1 MLCYIVLLDSYTQY
15 KDPKVPECS
24 CKAQQYYCH
33 KRQLQFLSPCPLS
46 LSQTVEFCT
55 VEPVLRHIHIHR
67 RTPAVICSHLHTAQT
82 YCSFANPVLDFDS
95 KQPNII
101 YLWEKKEKSA
111 RCNDGRGKHYWLL
124 CSICSILSSLSV
136 YFTQMRHKNYK

>member
-1 MLCYIVLLDSYTQY
+1 MLCYVVLLDSYAQY

-55 VEPVLRHIHIHR
+55 VEPVLRHIHR

-82 YCSFANPVLDFDS
+82 YSCSHCSSTNPVLDFDS
-95 KQPNII
+95 KQSNH
-101 YLWEKKEKSA
+101 YFSVEKKKEKSA
-111 RCNDGRGKHYWLL
+111 RCNDGRG
-124 CSICSILSSLSV
+124 CSICSKFSSN
-136 YFTQMRHKNYK
+136 QK